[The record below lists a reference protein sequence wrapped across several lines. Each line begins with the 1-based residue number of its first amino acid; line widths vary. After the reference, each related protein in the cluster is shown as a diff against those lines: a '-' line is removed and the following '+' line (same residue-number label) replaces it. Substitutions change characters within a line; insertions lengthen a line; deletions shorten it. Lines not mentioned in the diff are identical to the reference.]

1 MKRMLGVG
9 VMIAASMAVTAC
21 SLLPALPAPTPSAI
35 ASASSTDDISLGLTR
50 YSPEDR
56 KPVTGVTGTTLD
68 GKQLDISSL
77 RGRVVVI
84 NAWASWC
91 DPCQEELPVLVSVA
105 NSSDPK
111 SVSLVGL
118 DVNDTLD
125 AANAMVKKFA
135 IPYPSIIDKGARLLV
150 HVPGVP
156 PEAIPST
163 VVLDRQGRVA
173 ARVIG
178 TVKPGMLEP
187 VIAELQAE

>member
-1 MKRMLGVG
+1 MRRLVGLGVL
-9 VMIAASMAVTAC
+9 IAASATVAAC
-21 SLLPALPAPTPSAI
+21 SLLPVLPAPTPSAI
-35 ASASSTDDISLGLTR
+35 ATASSTDDISLGLTR
-50 YSPEDR
+50 YPIGER
-56 KPVTGVTGTTLD
+56 KAVDGVTGATLD
-68 GKQLDISSL
+68 GKQLDITSL
-77 RGRVVVI
+77 HGRIVVI

-91 DPCQEELPVLVSVA
+91 DPCQEELPVLVGVA

-111 SVSLVGL
+111 SVSFVGL
-118 DVNDTLD
+118 DVNDTVD

-135 IPYPSIIDKGARLLV
+135 IPYASIIDKGAHLLA
-150 HVPGVP
+150 HIPGVP